1 MGGVIIIR
9 QLNINVLGVCMVTLV
24 ILDGFGL
31 NDKTEGNAIKLQ
43 GTPNLNKL
51 NVYPYTTLI
60 ASGEGVGLNDGQMG
74 NSEVGHLNL
83 GAGRVVYQDLPR
95 INNDI
100 KTGAFF
106 DNEQFVKVCKHV
118 KDNNSSLHLMGLV
131 STGGVHSHLNHVKAL
146 VDLANRN
153 GVNNVYIH
161 AITDGRDTLT
171 NSGIGFIKDLN
182 NYIQGKAKIATIC
195 GRVYAM
201 DRELRWERVK
211 KAYDMLVYGKA
222 EFKANS
228 PEEAMQNSYNNNVY
242 DEFIEPVIIE
252 DATINEN
259 DGFIFFN
266 YRTDRAR
273 EITQAIMERP
283 FDKFEVKTFNNLCY
297 VCMTEYSS
305 DFKNVV
311 VAYPPEKIE
320 NNLSNIISANG
331 LKQFH
336 VSETTKY
343 AHVTFFFNGGIE
355 KANVGEDRQLV
366 DSVDVQDFSSVPNMR
381 ALEITEKV
389 KEAIRSNKYDFV
401 LVNLSNPDMIGHTG
415 NLESAIKAIETCD
428 RCAYEI
434 AMETLN
440 AGGECIITADHGN
453 AEEMIDS
460 NGNVLTQHTTN
471 PVPLWLVSNKNKD
484 VKLSSGKLCN
494 VAPTILKLL
503 NIQIPDYMEDP
514 LF

>member
-1 MGGVIIIR
+1 
-9 QLNINVLGVCMVTLV
+9 MVTLV

-31 NDKTEGNAIKLQ
+31 NDKIEGNAIKLQ

-51 NVYPYTTLI
+51 NVYPYTTLV
-60 ASGEGVGLNDGQMG
+60 ASGEGVGLNEGQMG

-100 KTGAFF
+100 KTGEFF
-106 DNEQFVKVCKHV
+106 NNEKLVKVCDHV
-118 KDNNSSLHLMGLV
+118 NKNNSSLHLMGLL
-131 STGGVHSHLNHVKAL
+131 SNGGVHSHINHLKAL
-146 VDLANRN
+146 VDLAHSK
-153 GVNNVYIH
+153 GVKNIFIH
-161 AITDGRDTLT
+161 SITDGRDTLT
-171 NSGIGFIKDLN
+171 NGGIGFVKELEEHIK
-182 NYIQGKAKIATIC
+182 GKAKIATIC

-201 DRELRWERVK
+201 DREQRWERVK
-211 KAYDMLVYGKA
+211 KAYDMLVNGVSVNT
-222 EFKANS
+222 ANS
-228 PEEAMQNSYNNNVY
+228 AVEAMQNSYDNNVF
-242 DEFIEPVIIE
+242 DEFIEPTIVE
-252 DATINEN
+252 KDAQIKEN

-273 EITQAIMERP
+273 EITQALTQRP
-283 FDKFEVKTFNNLCY
+283 FDKFEVKTFKNLCY
-297 VCMTEYSS
+297 CCMTEYSA
-305 DFKNVV
+305 DFTGVL

-320 NNLSNIISANG
+320 NNLSNIISKNG

-355 KANVGEDRQLV
+355 KPNKEETRKLV
-366 DSVDVQDFSSVPNMR
+366 DSIDVQDFSSVPNMR
-381 ALEITEKV
+381 AFEITDEVIKAIES
-389 KEAIRSNKYDFV
+389 KEYDFV

-428 RCAYEI
+428 KCAYEI
-434 AMETLN
+434 AMATLK
-440 AGGECIITADHGN
+440 AGGHCIITADHGN
-453 AEEMIDS
+453 AEEMIDE

-471 PVPLWLVSNKNKD
+471 PVPLWLVSD
-484 VKLSSGKLCN
+484 KLKHVTLSTGKLCN

-503 NIQIPDYMEDP
+503 KLNIPDFMEKP